1 MNNPSNRI
9 KNKMMDKVQKE
20 RSENNKPR
28 FNDSNH
34 GITGM
39 ALRQIYDY
47 LAKAAQ
53 DILCEKMNQLINQTA
68 SRNHTLLCLRNLPR
82 SLANNFIFGSQSVV
96 DAVAECC
103 LENDGSNANVIFT
116 FADDIADVDTTINFA
131 QSLVEKKKND
141 HQYSVYTWGEL
152 VWLRVLANT
161 LQAEVADFHE
171 ALKTALLHNPVSEMK
186 STNTI
191 NSEKWAVL
199 LGCADKQYEALENLF
214 KSEQ

>member
-28 FNDSNH
+28 FDDRNH
-34 GITGM
+34 GINGM
-39 ALRQIYDY
+39 AVQQIYDY
-47 LAKAAQ
+47 LARAAQ
-53 DILCEKMNQLINQTA
+53 DVLCEKMNQLINLTA

-82 SLANNFIFGSQSVV
+82 SMANNFIFGSQSVV

-116 FADDIADVDTTINFA
+116 FAEDIVNVDTTINFA

-141 HQYSVYTWGEL
+141 HQHSVYTWGEL
-152 VWLRVLANT
+152 VWLRVFANT
-161 LQAEVADFHE
+161 LQTEVDDFHD
-171 ALKTALLHNPVSEMK
+171 ALKTALLHNSGSEMK

-191 NSEKWAVL
+191 NSEKWTAL
-199 LGCADKQYEALENLF
+199 LVCADKQYEMLEKLF
-214 KSEQ
+214 KAEK